1 MQTFGTNPKKYT
13 MNVIGFGHKEIIRY
27 LCQRNYS
34 IKITKMKKIILTMAI
49 AFAAV
54 VNVCGQSELIGR
66 VYHCDNMFAAGIK
79 EVKAQA
85 DKNEMSN
92 IQAITSA
99 ITAKRTVKF
108 IDGKTA
114 HVTTV
119 LKFDEDKAKANGA
132 SWFYRKMAK
141 MKFKTGQSSGNT
153 SYTIKGN
160 KLTIISVKSK
170 KPINYEL
177 SQDGKTL
184 TEISGS
190 PQAILKRIK

>member
-1 MQTFGTNPKKYT
+1 
-13 MNVIGFGHKEIIRY
+13 
-27 LCQRNYS
+27 
-34 IKITKMKKIILTMAI
+34 MKKIIFALAI
-49 AFAAV
+49 AFTAV
-54 VNVCGQSELIGR
+54 VKVCGQSELAGR
-66 VYHCDNMFAAGIK
+66 VYHCDNLFATGIK
-79 EVKAQA
+79 ELKAQA
-85 DKNEMSN
+85 DKKEMSN

-114 HVTTV
+114 HVTTI
-119 LKFDEDKAKANGA
+119 LKYDEDKAKANGA

-153 SYTIKGN
+153 SYTINGN

-177 SQDGKTL
+177 SQDGQTL

>member
-1 MQTFGTNPKKYT
+1 
-13 MNVIGFGHKEIIRY
+13 
-27 LCQRNYS
+27 
-34 IKITKMKKIILTMAI
+34 MKKIILALSI

-54 VNVCGQSELIGR
+54 VNVCGQNDLAGR
-66 VYHCDNMFAAGIK
+66 VYHCDNLFAAGIK
-79 EVKAQA
+79 EVKAQT
-85 DKNEMSN
+85 DKEEMSN

-119 LKFDEDKAKANGA
+119 LKFDEDKAKTNGA

-141 MKFKTGQSSGNT
+141 MRFKNGQSSGNT
-153 SYTIKGN
+153 SYTVNGN

-177 SQDGKTL
+177 SQDGQTL
-184 TEISGS
+184 VETSS
-190 PQAILKRIK
+190 NPQAILKRIK